1 MQPRLRL
8 DALSVRFGGIQAVQQ
23 VSLQIAPGEIRGLIG
38 PNGAGK
44 TTAINAITGAVPV
57 FSGDVF
63 LDDTRITGLPTH
75 AVSRL
80 GIRRTFQHVEPFS
93 ELTLLENVLLGL
105 SSTMNVSFA
114 AAALHWTSARSAE
127 KQAIDESYALL
138 ERFDLLPHAQV
149 RAAELPFGL
158 LKRMDLAR
166 ALASRPKL
174 LMMDEPTSGMSES
187 EADAAIRAARELA
200 EETGVTL
207 LVIEHNMRVMMAL
220 AHSITVMNQGKVI
233 AEGSPSQVQANPA
246 VIDAYLGE
254 ESDASR

>member
-1 MQPRLRL
+1 
-8 DALSVRFGGIQAVQQ
+8 
-23 VSLQIAPGEIRGLIG
+23 
-38 PNGAGK
+38 
-44 TTAINAITGAVPV
+44 
-57 FSGDVF
+57 
-63 LDDTRITGLPTH
+63 
-75 AVSRL
+75 
-80 GIRRTFQHVEPFS
+80 
-93 ELTLLENVLLGL
+93 VLLGL
-105 SSTMNVSFA
+105 SSTMNASFA

-127 KQAIDESYALL
+127 KQAIEESYALL

>member
-1 MQPRLRL
+1 MTQPRLRL
-8 DALSVRFGGIQAVQQ
+8 ESLSVRFGGIHAVHG
-23 VSLQIAPGEIRGLIG
+23 VSLKVAPGEIRGLIG

-57 FSGDVF
+57 YSGDVF
-63 LDDTRITGLPTH
+63 LDEIRITGLPAHTI
-75 AVSRL
+75 SRL

-93 ELTLLENVLLGL
+93 DLTVLDNVLLGL
-105 SSTMNVSFA
+105 SPKMNVSFLA
-114 AAALHWTSARSAE
+114 SALQWSLARQTESM
-127 KQAIDESYALL
+127 AIKESYELL
-138 ERFDLLPHAQV
+138 ERFDLLPYAQT

-166 ALASRPKL
+166 ALASRPTL

-187 EADAAIRAARELA
+187 EADGAIRTAREIA

-220 AHSITVMNQGKVI
+220 AHSITVMNQGAVI
-233 AEGSPSQVQANPA
+233 AQGSPAQVQSNPA

-254 ESDASR
+254 ESDA